1 VSEYDVMR
9 DCCFPVMSLPYNS
22 FVIEVFL
29 LLHNVLHQH
38 QEMCRLDTANMH
50 HCHSMIEKAI
60 TSKSLVLQYY
70 SSSDCSNADSY
81 SKTLP
86 LEQYVF
92 NGSEL
97 VKKI

>member
-38 QEMCRLDTANMH
+38 QKMCRLDTG
-50 HCHSMIEKAI
+50 
-60 TSKSLVLQYY
+60 KSLVLQYY